1 MLRHTIFMALSTA
14 LRLLTGVVIFIVMAR
29 MWGPERF
36 GSFMYLFTITS
47 LVGLIVDYGF
57 GQQLMR
63 DIGYDKNK
71 TRHIMSGVLAAKLL
85 LSVGVVAVSAIVSVT
100 PWGASQPV
108 GVFWILL
115 ATCIAS
121 SFAETYTCVFRGLGQ
136 YQEETRIAA
145 WVNFL
150 HFGAV
155 LALLFMDYGVTAV
168 ALGFL
173 TSRIL
178 FLILTLRTYRRI
190 APVTQLESTHG
201 LRVGLRNLRAGLPFA
216 AEAGF
221 TNFQSQADTLIVHHF
236 LGPAAVGIYQAG
248 LRLMQGANT
257 FAQVLSNVY
266 LPPMASK
273 TNDAP
278 ALKHLAN
285 RLFIQ
290 MLLLGAGS
298 LLVFGFGATLITHTL
313 YGNKFQDLSKLM
325 PLFGLLLLFRYIAAS
340 HGVTL
345 SAVGL
350 QSTRVAAIT
359 AALIAL
365 FTSAYFLLPRYQL
378 PGMLYASII
387 AIACLYVVYALNLV
401 SRGFPLGINKLN
413 GAAFAAVLGVAL
425 FLISGI

>member
-168 ALGFL
+168 ALGL
-173 TSRIL
+173 S
-178 FLILTLRTYRRI
+178 LIHI
-190 APVTQLESTHG
+190 
-201 LRVGLRNLRAGLPFA
+201 
-216 AEAGF
+216 
-221 TNFQSQADTLIVHHF
+221 
-236 LGPAAVGIYQAG
+236 
-248 LRLMQGANT
+248 
-257 FAQVLSNVY
+257 
-266 LPPMASK
+266 
-273 TNDAP
+273 
-278 ALKHLAN
+278 
-285 RLFIQ
+285 
-290 MLLLGAGS
+290 
-298 LLVFGFGATLITHTL
+298 
-313 YGNKFQDLSKLM
+313 
-325 PLFGLLLLFRYIAAS
+325 
-340 HGVTL
+340 
-345 SAVGL
+345 
-350 QSTRVAAIT
+350 
-359 AALIAL
+359 
-365 FTSAYFLLPRYQL
+365 
-378 PGMLYASII
+378 
-387 AIACLYVVYALNLV
+387 
-401 SRGFPLGINKLN
+401 
-413 GAAFAAVLGVAL
+413 
-425 FLISGI
+425 

>member
-1 MLRHTIFMALSTA
+1 
-14 LRLLTGVVIFIVMAR
+14 
-29 MWGPERF
+29 
-36 GSFMYLFTITS
+36 
-47 LVGLIVDYGF
+47 
-57 GQQLMR
+57 
-63 DIGYDKNK
+63 
-71 TRHIMSGVLAAKLL
+71 
-85 LSVGVVAVSAIVSVT
+85 
-100 PWGASQPV
+100 
-108 GVFWILL
+108 
-115 ATCIAS
+115 
-121 SFAETYTCVFRGLGQ
+121 
-136 YQEETRIAA
+136 
-145 WVNFL
+145 
-150 HFGAV
+150 
-155 LALLFMDYGVTAV
+155 
-168 ALGFL
+168 
-173 TSRIL
+173 
-178 FLILTLRTYRRI
+178 
-190 APVTQLESTHG
+190 
-201 LRVGLRNLRAGLPFA
+201 
-216 AEAGF
+216 
-221 TNFQSQADTLIVHHF
+221 
-236 LGPAAVGIYQAG
+236 
-248 LRLMQGANT
+248 MQGANT